1 MVGTGAGLIVGENAV
16 GPLGITA
23 FSLGAGELE
32 FTAGVPVVDGAS
44 FAAGAQALTAAIA
57 ARAVAAA
64 ARANRVTRSD
74 FMGSVPLSP
83 EYTDRGVSTPKSYAA
98 AMQPD
103 LWLAFVGA
111 AIAISVSPG
120 AGAVQSMATGLNYGL
135 RRGYWSI
142 AGLQIGLMLQ
152 LVVVAVGLGA
162 AVAKSLVVFSVIKWL
177 GVAYLIYLAVRQWRT
192 TPADLTEQVGADA
205 DGGRLSL
212 LTRGFLVNATN
223 PKGMVFMLAVLPQF
237 VVPTRPLLPQYLTLA
252 ATMVAVDLVI
262 MGAYT
267 GLAARL
273 LGWLQTPR
281 QQKILNRTLSAMFA
295 IAAVV
300 LSLVPRAA

>member
-1 MVGTGAGLIVGENAV
+1 MKASGPPGL
-16 GPLGITA
+16 TA
-23 FSLGAGELE
+23 FSLGTVELE
-32 FTAGVPVVDGAS
+32 LTGAVLLVAGAS
-44 FAAGAQALTAAIA
+44 LAAGAQALTTAMAANAAAPA
-57 ARAVAAA
+57 ARAM
-64 ARANRVTRSD
+64 RVTRWDIIAFRS
-74 FMGSVPLSP
+74 PLTGVARP
-83 EYTDRGVSTPKSYAA
+83 DVSTLESYAA
-98 AMQPD
+98 AMQRD

-120 AGAVQSMATGLNYGL
+120 AGAVQSMATGLNHGL

-162 AVAKSLVVFSVIKWL
+162 AVAKSLVVFTVIKWL

-192 TPADLTEQVGADA
+192 TPADLTEQVGGDA

-212 LTRGFLVNATN
+212 LARGFLVNATN

-237 VVPTRPLLPQYLTLA
+237 VVPTRPLVPQYLTLA
-252 ATMVAVDLVI
+252 ATMVVVDLVI

-300 LSLVPRAA
+300 LSLVPRGVG